1 MAAACLEMDKPLQNG
16 GKQSENERNGRQLE
30 RESGRVGEWE
40 WAAAGL
46 NIVEKLSISIWK
58 ARLVGG
64 HS

>member
-1 MAAACLEMDKPLQNG
+1 MEAEK
-16 GKQSENERNGRQLE
+16 SEHERNGRQLE

-46 NIVEKLSISIWK
+46 NVNIVEKLSISIWK

-64 HS
+64 PFVARSQGS